1 MYVYIKEAAMR
12 HVCYLQVISLN
23 YATGKHLRN
32 MDANGFLRYT
42 HAIHIDDAAIEHLRY
57 VQAV

>member
-1 MYVYIKEAAMR
+1 MR